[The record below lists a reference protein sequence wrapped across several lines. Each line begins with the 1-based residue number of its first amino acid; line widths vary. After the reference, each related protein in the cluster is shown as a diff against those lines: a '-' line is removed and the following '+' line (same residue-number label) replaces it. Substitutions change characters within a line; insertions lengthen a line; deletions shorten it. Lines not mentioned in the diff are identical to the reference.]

1 MHALCV
7 SDGVSVSSQEGAA
20 GSRWCPSPREDWN
33 TAPGACFP
41 LLTGAAPLPSR
52 SAGAKQRQTHT
63 NCQPLFMTLPH
74 IPGERP
80 TRGMFKAL
88 HNVNSTCYTY
98 GSYQTYP
105 CLYVRTYIH
114 TSFSCKSTL
123 HSQDASLYDCNM
135 CSGKTGSISVA
146 HTGILQL
153 WASTRHIPQ
162 HRKSQPPHTMT
173 TSGWSSAQTAC
184 SRMQTVGVVH
194 SSIRTS

>member
-1 MHALCV
+1 
-7 SDGVSVSSQEGAA
+7 
-20 GSRWCPSPREDWN
+20 
-33 TAPGACFP
+33 
-41 LLTGAAPLPSR
+41 
-52 SAGAKQRQTHT
+52 
-63 NCQPLFMTLPH
+63 
-74 IPGERP
+74 
-80 TRGMFKAL
+80 MFKAL

-98 GSYQTYP
+98 RSYQTYP

-114 TSFSCKSTL
+114 TSFSCISTL

-135 CSGKTGSISVA
+135 CSSMTGSISVV

-162 HRKSQPPHTMT
+162 HRKSQLHTMT

-194 SSIRTS
+194 SSIRHDICMYSVGGGGGGGGGMCPHLNTLGNGLQLLGSELLKGAALHL

>member
-1 MHALCV
+1 MSLSKRRLEYCTWSLFSLADWCCT
-7 SDGVSVSSQEGAA
+7 SSVKVCRCKTETDTYQLPTTLIHDSAPYPG
-20 GSRWCPSPREDWN
+20 RE
-33 TAPGACFP
+33 TFQGHV
-41 LLTGAAPLPSR
+41 
-52 SAGAKQRQTHT
+52 Q
-63 NCQPLFMTLPH
+63 
-74 IPGERP
+74 
-80 TRGMFKAL
+80 
-88 HNVNSTCYTY
+88 STPQCEQHLSTY

-135 CSGKTGSISVA
+135 CSGMTGSISVV

-162 HRKSQPPHTMT
+162 HRKSQPHTMT